1 MEGQLSKRWGGNISF
16 GTLSDLLLGICGN
29 MKSKAKIF
37 TDHVLSIASWKIYP
51 FHFACIYLFTTE
63 AIKHFLT
70 SSDFFIKQKH
80 KVQENSDKR
89 ILQKRKTDI
98 SIKAIVLFL
107 ETYFCLCLK
116 ACSLQCFHYIRS
128 FVEAGLILDS

>member
-1 MEGQLSKRWGGNISF
+1 MEGPNSRSPLFLGKWVTPTPIRPLHPLSMGSHNGAVEGQLSKRWGGNTHF
-16 GTLSDLLLGICGN
+16 GTLSDPLLGICGN

-37 TDHVLSIASWKIYP
+37 TDHMVSITSWKIYL

-63 AIKHFLT
+63 AIKHFLI

-89 ILQKRKTDI
+89 ILQKRRN
-98 SIKAIVLFL
+98 A
-107 ETYFCLCLK
+107 
-116 ACSLQCFHYIRS
+116 RR
-128 FVEAGLILDS
+128 ILV